1 MWRKLMIVNVWYK
14 DREEG
19 LQQVASVYA
28 PAHQLGFKQHPIED
42 ALEYAFARTQ
52 NIFGSWSKPEYFPN
66 GERNEDYSPNV
77 TPAPLES
84 DLGHRASMVG
94 DIFTIKDDAMYVF
107 VCDSFGFKLV
117 SRTEL
122 SA

>member
-1 MWRKLMIVNVWYK
+1 MTMIVNVWYK

-19 LQQVASVYA
+19 LQQVAAVYV
-28 PAHQLGFKQHPIED
+28 PAHQLGFKKHPVEN

-52 NIFGSWSKPEYFPN
+52 NIFGSWSMPEYFPN
-66 GERNEDYSPNV
+66 GERNEDYSENV
-77 TPAPLES
+77 TAAPLV
-84 DLGHRASMVG
+84 DGRGHRSSMVG
-94 DIFTIKDDAMYVF
+94 DIFTIKDDAMYVY
-107 VCDSFGFKLV
+107 VCDSFGFKCV

>member
-19 LQQVASVYA
+19 LQQVAAVYA
-28 PAHQLGFKQHPIED
+28 PSHQIGFKHHPHED

-77 TPAPLES
+77 TPAPLER
-84 DLGHRASMVG
+84 DLGHRSSMVG